1 MKYLKYL
8 DASIPLCVETEEPSE
23 KLDGCMKIMRKTEKG
38 EEKVVTSSYTPAEM
52 FHLLAGREGLTTSK
66 VGAIFQA
73 FFDLK
78 GLKVIDAKGTLCPDT
93 VELALEREI
102 DFVDAHHVMT
112 MKKQGIEEIY
122 TIDPH
127 FDQFPDLTKL
137 EQFRR

>member
-23 KLDGCMKIMRKTEKG
+23 KLDGCIEIMQKIEKG
-38 EEKVVTSSYTPAEM
+38 EEKVLTSSYTPAEM
-52 FHLLAGREGLTTSK
+52 FHILAGREGLTTSK
-66 VGAIFQA
+66 VSAIFQA

-102 DFVDAHHVMT
+102 DFVDAHHVIT
-112 MKKQGIEEIY
+112 IKKQNIDEIY

-127 FDQFPDLTKL
+127 FDKIPELTKL
-137 EQFRR
+137 EQFRK